1 VTVLKQALDASRA
14 AARPARRRNQREH
27 AFQGTLYK
35 YLEFALPDEAIVT
48 SIDHANAASAVTGAM
63 RRERGVLDGIPD
75 TLITW
80 QPDKSRRLQVVVWF
94 ETKSPTG
101 RLKGNQEIWRDALL
115 RRGHFWA
122 MPRTLEDAV
131 CVLDEAQIPLKARP
145 S

>member
-14 AARPARRRNQREH
+14 AARPRRRNQREH

-48 SIDHANAASAVTGAM
+48 SIDHANAASAVTGAL
-63 RRERGVLDGIPD
+63 RRDRGVLEAIPD

-80 QPDKSRRLQVVVWF
+80 QPDKSRKLQVVVWF

-101 RLKGNQEIWRDALL
+101 RLRGSQEIWRDVLI
-115 RRGHFWA
+115 RSGHFWG

-131 CVLDEAQIPLKARP
+131 CILDQAQIPLRARP
-145 S
+145 G